1 MATTFLKTFIKTALT
16 DSTLKQKILEV
27 QLKGTIEYNNECH
40 CGVYPSCCFTLLLP
54 TGILVYER

>member
-27 QLKGTIEYNNECH
+27 QLRGTTERYNWE
-40 CGVYPSCCFTLLLP
+40 VQ
-54 TGILVYER
+54 